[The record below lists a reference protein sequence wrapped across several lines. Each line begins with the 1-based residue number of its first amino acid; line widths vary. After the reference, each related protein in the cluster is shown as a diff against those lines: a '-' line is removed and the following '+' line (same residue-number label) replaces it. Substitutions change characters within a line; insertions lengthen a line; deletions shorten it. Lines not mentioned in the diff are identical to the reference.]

1 MKRLVYILMLVL
13 SLAAVSAAGKKDG
26 GVSKKDHE
34 AAEQEYK
41 QAVQMQKAG
50 QLEEAIAAATRAA
63 LYEPANVG
71 YATFREVLK
80 QEVINGFLDRG
91 NSLAEAGDR
100 EGAAAQFKLGLAE
113 DPHNTYLQ
121 QRLRDVLP
129 EAKSEHERVAE
140 LLASVDDINLTPQPG
155 KRTLHLSGDTRSVYT
170 QLGKIFGITFQFDT
184 NFITRRMQFDVDNVD
199 FFFAAQLLG
208 KMTKTF
214 WSPLT
219 AEDALVA
226 NDTQENRTAYERM
239 SMRTFYVG
247 GLSSPNDLNDIAN
260 VLRTILDIRFV
271 IVEPSKNVIS
281 VRAPREK
288 VAIAS
293 SLLDSLLDVRPEI
306 MLEVNEYEIDSD
318 NLRQYGLS
326 LPTSFQVFNIPSEI
340 RRVLGSDAQPVID
353 QLNKT
358 GTIDPSKISPSALS
372 NLAGSPLLL
381 PFLFFGKG
389 LSLTGFTVPSISGK
403 LSQTKSYSSNTE
415 RAQLRAVDGEAA
427 TFRVGSKFPVVS
439 SNFNTVAVSARGAIS
454 AGSVPQF
461 TFVDL
466 GLTLKVTP
474 HYHSDGD
481 VKLDFEM
488 EIQGLGAVSVNS
500 IPELTTRSFK
510 GNITTVEGE
519 PSVVMGLL
527 TDSETKSTSGYPG
540 IGQIPGL
547 QAVLNTNDRDRAH
560 TEIIVVVTPR
570 VVRKP
575 FHDKGASVFW
585 NVN

>member
-1 MKRLVYILMLVL
+1 MKRLVYILMVVL
-13 SLAAVSAAGKKDG
+13 CLAAVSAAGKKDG
-26 GVSKKDHE
+26 VVSRKDHE
-34 AAEQEYK
+34 AAEQEFK
-41 QAVQMQKAG
+41 HAQEMQKAG
-50 QLEEAIAAATRAA
+50 QLDDAVAAATRAT
-63 LYEPANVG
+63 LYEPSNVG
-71 YATFREVLK
+71 YATFREILK
-80 QEVINGFLDRG
+80 QQVVNGFLDRG
-91 NSLAEAGDR
+91 NTMAEAGDR

-113 DPHNTYLQ
+113 DPHNSYLQ
-121 QRLRDVLP
+121 QRLRDVIP
-129 EAKSEHERVAE
+129 PVKSEHDRTVE

-170 QLGKIFGITFQFDT
+170 QLGKVFGVTFQFDT
-184 NFITRRMQFDVDNVD
+184 NFTSRPAQFDIDNVD
-199 FFFAAQLLG
+199 FFFATQLLG

-219 AEDALVA
+219 EQDALVA
-226 NDTQENRTAYERM
+226 NDNQENRTAFERM
-239 SMRTFYVG
+239 SMRTYYVG
-247 GLSSPNDLNDIAN
+247 GISSPADLNDIAN
-260 VLRTILDIRFV
+260 ILRTILDIRFV

-293 SLLDSLLDVRPEI
+293 SLLESLLDVRPEI

-326 LPTSFQVFNIPSEI
+326 LPTSFNVFNIPSEI
-340 RRVLGSDAQPVID
+340 RRVLGGDAQAVID
-353 QLNKT
+353 QLNQT

-389 LSLTGFTVPSISGK
+389 LSLTGFNIPSIPAQ
-403 LSQTKSYSSNTE
+403 LSQTKSFATNTE
-415 RAQLRAVDGEAA
+415 RAQLRAMDGEAA

-439 SNFNTVAVSARGAIS
+439 SNFNTVAFSARGSTS

-488 EIQGLGAVSVNS
+488 EIQGLGATSINS

-510 GNITTVEGE
+510 GNITTMEGE

-527 TDSETKSTSGYPG
+527 TDTETKSTSGYPG

-547 QAVLNTNDRDRAH
+547 QALINTNNRERAH

-575 FHDKGASVFW
+575 FHDKGSSVFW

>member
-63 LYEPANVG
+63 LYEPSNVG

-80 QEVINGFLDRG
+80 QQMINGFLDRG

-100 EGAAAQFKLGLAE
+100 EGAAAQFKLGLAQ

-239 SMRTFYVG
+239 SMRSFYVG
-247 GLSSPNDLNDIAN
+247 GVSSPNDLNDIAN

-488 EIQGLGAVSVNS
+488 EIQGLGAVSINS

-510 GNITTVEGE
+510 GNITTMEGE

>member
-1 MKRLVYILMLVL
+1 MKRLLYILMVVL
-13 SLAAVSAAGKKDG
+13 CLAAVSAAGKKDG

-41 QAVQMQKAG
+41 HAVEMQKAG
-50 QLEEAIAAATRAA
+50 QLEQAIAAATRAA
-63 LYEPANVG
+63 LYEPSNVG
-71 YATFREVLK
+71 YATLREVLK
-80 QEVINGFLDRG
+80 QQVINGFLDRG

-239 SMRTFYVG
+239 SMRSFYVG

-389 LSLTGFTVPSISGK
+389 LSLTGFTVPSISGR

-415 RAQLRAVDGEAA
+415 RAQLRAVDGESA

-439 SNFNTVAVSARGAIS
+439 SNFNTVAISARGAIS

-474 HYHSDGD
+474 HYHADGD

-488 EIQGLGAVSVNS
+488 EIQGLGAVSINS

-540 IGQIPGL
+540 IGQIPDL
-547 QAVLNTNDRDRAH
+547 QAVLNSNDRDRAH

>member
-1 MKRLVYILMLVL
+1 MKRLLYILMVVL
-13 SLAAVSAAGKKDG
+13 CLAAVSAAGKKDG

-41 QAVQMQKAG
+41 HALEMQKAG

-63 LYEPANVG
+63 LYEPSNVA

-80 QEVINGFLDRG
+80 QQVINGFLDRG

-239 SMRTFYVG
+239 SMRSFYVG

-271 IVEPSKNVIS
+271 IVEPGKNVIS

-415 RAQLRAVDGEAA
+415 RAQLRAVDGESA

-439 SNFNTVAVSARGAIS
+439 SNFNTVAISARGAIS

-474 HYHSDGD
+474 HYHADGD

-488 EIQGLGAVSVNS
+488 EIQGLGAVSINS

>member
-1 MKRLVYILMLVL
+1 MKRLLYILMVVL
-13 SLAAVSAAGKKDG
+13 CLAAVSAAGKKDG

-41 QAVQMQKAG
+41 HALEMQKAG

-63 LYEPANVG
+63 LYEPSNVA

-80 QEVINGFLDRG
+80 QQVINGFLDRG

-100 EGAAAQFKLGLAE
+100 EGAAAQFKLGLAQ

-239 SMRTFYVG
+239 SMRSFYVG

-281 VRAPREK
+281 VRASREK

-389 LSLTGFTVPSISGK
+389 LSLTGFTVPSISGR

-415 RAQLRAVDGEAA
+415 RAQLRAVDGESA

-439 SNFNTVAVSARGAIS
+439 SNFNTVAISARGAIS

-474 HYHSDGD
+474 HYHADGD

-488 EIQGLGAVSVNS
+488 EIQGLGAVSINS

>member
-13 SLAAVSAAGKKDG
+13 SLAAVSAAGKEDG
-26 GVSKKDHE
+26 GVSKKDHD

-488 EIQGLGAVSVNS
+488 EIQGLGAVSINS

>member
-1 MKRLVYILMLVL
+1 MKRFVSILMVVL
-13 SLAAVSAAGKKDG
+13 CMAAVSAAGKKDG
-26 GVSKKDHE
+26 SVSKKDHE

-41 QAVQMQKAG
+41 HAVEMQKSG
-50 QLEEAIAAATRAA
+50 QLEDAVAAATRAT
-63 LYEPANVG
+63 LFDPANVG
-71 YATFREVLK
+71 YATFREILK
-80 QEVINGFLDRG
+80 QEVVNRFLDRG
-91 NSLAEAGDR
+91 NSMADAGDR
-100 EGAAAQFKLGLAE
+100 DGAAAQFKLGLAE
-113 DPHNTYLQ
+113 DPYNTYLQ
-121 QRLRDVLP
+121 QRLRDVSP
-129 EAKSEHERVAE
+129 QIKSEHDRTLE
-140 LLASVDDINLTPQPG
+140 LLASVDDINLTPQTT

-184 NFITRRMQFDVDNVD
+184 NFISRPMQFDIDNVD

-226 NDTQENRTAYERM
+226 NDTQENRASYERM
-239 SMRTFYVG
+239 SMRSYYLG
-247 GLSSPNDLNDIAN
+247 GISSPTDLNDIAN
-260 VLRTILDIRFV
+260 ILRTILDIRFV
-271 IVEPSKNVIS
+271 IVEPAKNVIS

-318 NLRQYGLS
+318 NLRTYGLS

-340 RRVLGSDAQPVID
+340 RRVLGGDAQAVIN
-353 QLNKT
+353 QLNQT
-358 GTIDPSKISPSALS
+358 GTIDPSKISASSLS

-389 LSLTGFTVPSISGK
+389 LSLTGFTVPSIPAQ
-403 LSQTKSYSSNTE
+403 LSQTKSFSTNTE

-427 TFRVGSKFPVVS
+427 TFRVGSKFPIVS
-439 SNFNTVAVSARGAIS
+439 SNFNTVAFSARGSVS
-454 AGSVPQF
+454 AGSIPQF

-488 EIQGLGAVSVNS
+488 EIQGLGAVSFNS

-510 GNITTVEGE
+510 GNITTMEGE

-547 QAVLNTNDRDRAH
+547 QAVLNTNNRDRAH

-575 FHDKGASVFW
+575 FHDRGSSVFW

>member
-1 MKRLVYILMLVL
+1 MKRLLYILMVVL
-13 SLAAVSAAGKKDG
+13 CLAAVSAAGKKDG

-41 QAVQMQKAG
+41 HALEMQKAG

-63 LYEPANVG
+63 LYEPSNVA

-80 QEVINGFLDRG
+80 QQVINGFLDRG

-239 SMRTFYVG
+239 SMRSFYVG

-281 VRAPREK
+281 VRASREK

-415 RAQLRAVDGEAA
+415 RAQLRAVDGESA

-439 SNFNTVAVSARGAIS
+439 SNFNTVAISARGAIS

-474 HYHSDGD
+474 HYHADGD

-488 EIQGLGAVSVNS
+488 EIQGLGAVSINS

-575 FHDKGASVFW
+575 FHDNGASVFW

>member
-63 LYEPANVG
+63 LYEPSNVG

-80 QEVINGFLDRG
+80 QQVINGFLDRG

-100 EGAAAQFKLGLAE
+100 EGAAAQFKLGLAQ
-113 DPHNTYLQ
+113 DPQNTYLQ

-219 AEDALVA
+219 SEDALVA

-239 SMRTFYVG
+239 SMRSFYVSG
-247 GLSSPNDLNDIAN
+247 ISSPNDLNDIAN

-481 VKLDFEM
+481 VKLDLEM
-488 EIQGLGAVSVNS
+488 EIQGLGAVSINS
-500 IPELTTRSFK
+500 IPELTMRSFK

>member
-1 MKRLVYILMLVL
+1 MLVL
-13 SLAAVSAAGKKDG
+13 CLAAVSAAGKKDG

-488 EIQGLGAVSVNS
+488 EIQGLGAVSINS

>member
-1 MKRLVYILMLVL
+1 MKPLVYILMMVL
-13 SLAAVSAAGKKDG
+13 FLTAVSAAGKKDG

-63 LYEPANVG
+63 LYEPSNVA
-71 YATFREVLK
+71 YATFREILK
-80 QEVINGFLDRG
+80 QQVINGFLDRG
-91 NSLAEAGDR
+91 NSLAEGGNR

-113 DPHNTYLQ
+113 DPNNTYLQ

-155 KRTLHLSGDTRSVYT
+155 KRTLHLSGDTRAIYT

-219 AEDALVA
+219 AQDALVA

-239 SMRTFYVG
+239 SMRSFYVG
-247 GLSSPNDLNDIAN
+247 GVSSPNDLNDIAN

-271 IVEPSKNVIS
+271 IVEPSKNLIS

-439 SNFNTVAVSARGAIS
+439 SNFNTVAISARGAIS

-474 HYHSDGD
+474 HYHADGD

-488 EIQGLGAVSVNS
+488 EIQGLGAISINS

>member
-26 GVSKKDHE
+26 GVSKKDHD

-488 EIQGLGAVSVNS
+488 EIQGLGAVSINS

>member
-1 MKRLVYILMLVL
+1 MKRPVYILMLVL
-13 SLAAVSAAGKKDG
+13 CLAAVSAAGKKDG

-80 QEVINGFLDRG
+80 QQVINGFLDRG

-100 EGAAAQFKLGLAE
+100 EGAAAQFKLGLAQ

-129 EAKSEHERVAE
+129 EEKSEHERVAE

-184 NFITRRMQFDVDNVD
+184 NFVTRRMQFDVDNVD

-208 KMTKTF
+208 KLTKTF

-239 SMRTFYVG
+239 SMRTFYVS

-260 VLRTILDIRFV
+260 VLRTILDMRFV
-271 IVEPSKNVIS
+271 IVEPGKNVIS

-389 LSLTGFTVPSISGK
+389 LSLTGFTVPSISGS
-403 LSQTKSYSSNTE
+403 LSQTKSYSTNTE
-415 RAQLRAVDGEAA
+415 RAQLRAVDGESA

-474 HYHSDGD
+474 HYHADGD

-488 EIQGLGAVSVNS
+488 EIQGLGAVSFNS

-510 GNITTVEGE
+510 GNITTMEGE

-547 QAVLNTNDRDRAH
+547 QAVLNNNNRDRAH

>member
-1 MKRLVYILMLVL
+1 MKRLVYILTLVL
-13 SLAAVSAAGKKDG
+13 CLAAVSAAGKKDG

-80 QEVINGFLDRG
+80 QQVINGFLDRG

-100 EGAAAQFKLGLAE
+100 EGAAAQFKLGLAQ

-129 EAKSEHERVAE
+129 EEKSEHERVAE

-184 NFITRRMQFDVDNVD
+184 NFVTRRMQFDVDNVD

-208 KMTKTF
+208 KLTKTF

-239 SMRTFYVG
+239 SMRTFYVS

-260 VLRTILDIRFV
+260 VLRTILDMRFV
-271 IVEPSKNVIS
+271 IVEPGKNVIS

-389 LSLTGFTVPSISGK
+389 LSLTGFTVPSISGS
-403 LSQTKSYSSNTE
+403 LSQTKSYSTNTE
-415 RAQLRAVDGEAA
+415 RAQLRAVDGESA

-474 HYHSDGD
+474 HYHADGD

-488 EIQGLGAVSVNS
+488 EIQGLGAVSFNS

-510 GNITTVEGE
+510 GNITTMEGE

-547 QAVLNTNDRDRAH
+547 QAVLNNNNRDRAH

>member
-13 SLAAVSAAGKKDG
+13 CLAAVSAAGKKDG

-63 LYEPANVG
+63 LYEPSNVG

-80 QEVINGFLDRG
+80 QQMINGFLDRG

-100 EGAAAQFKLGLAE
+100 EGAAAQFKLGLAQ

-219 AEDALVA
+219 SEDALVA

-439 SNFNTVAVSARGAIS
+439 SNFNTVAISARGAIS

-488 EIQGLGAVSVNS
+488 EIQGLGAVSINS

-547 QAVLNTNDRDRAH
+547 QAVLNTNNRDRAH

>member
-488 EIQGLGAVSVNS
+488 EIQGLGAVSINS

>member
-63 LYEPANVG
+63 LYEPSNVG

-80 QEVINGFLDRG
+80 QQVINGFLDRG

-100 EGAAAQFKLGLAE
+100 EGAAAQFKLGLAQ
-113 DPHNTYLQ
+113 DPQNTYLQ

-140 LLASVDDINLTPQPG
+140 LLASVDDINLTPHPG

-184 NFITRRMQFDVDNVD
+184 NFVTRRMQFDVDNVD

-239 SMRTFYVG
+239 SMRSFYVSG
-247 GLSSPNDLNDIAN
+247 ISSPNDLNDIAN

-488 EIQGLGAVSVNS
+488 EIQGLGAVSINS
-500 IPELTTRSFK
+500 IPELTMRSFK

>member
-63 LYEPANVG
+63 LYEPSNVA

-80 QEVINGFLDRG
+80 QQVINGFLDRG
-91 NSLAEAGDR
+91 NNLAEAGDR
-100 EGAAAQFKLGLAE
+100 EGAAAQFKLGLAQ

-121 QRLRDVLP
+121 QRLHDVLP

-184 NFITRRMQFDVDNVD
+184 NFTTRRMQFDVDNVD

-239 SMRTFYVG
+239 SMRSFYVG
-247 GLSSPNDLNDIAN
+247 GVSSPNDLNDIAN

-281 VRAPREK
+281 VRASREK

-488 EIQGLGAVSVNS
+488 EIQGLGAVSINS

-547 QAVLNTNDRDRAH
+547 QAVLNTNNRDRAH

>member
-1 MKRLVYILMLVL
+1 
-13 SLAAVSAAGKKDG
+13 
-26 GVSKKDHE
+26 
-34 AAEQEYK
+34 
-41 QAVQMQKAG
+41 MQKAG
-50 QLEEAIAAATRAA
+50 QLEDAIAAATRAA

-80 QEVINGFLDRG
+80 QQVINGFLDRG
-91 NSLAEAGDR
+91 NSLAEGGDR

-239 SMRTFYVG
+239 SMRSFYVSG
-247 GLSSPNDLNDIAN
+247 ISSPNDLNDIAN

-389 LSLTGFTVPSISGK
+389 LSLTGFTVPSISGR

-415 RAQLRAVDGEAA
+415 RAQLRAMDGEAA

-439 SNFNTVAVSARGAIS
+439 SNFNTVAISARGAIS

-461 TFVDL
+461 TYVDL

-474 HYHSDGD
+474 HYHADGD

-488 EIQGLGAVSVNS
+488 EIQGLGAISINS

-547 QAVLNTNDRDRAH
+547 QAVLNTNNRDRAH